1 MSDLVVIA
9 FPSEEQAEA
18 VRTRVLDL
26 QKTYLIELED
36 AVVAVK
42 HADGKVKL
50 NQMVSTTATGAASG
64 SFWGLLIGILFMAP
78 IVGAAL
84 GAASG
89 ALAGTLTDV
98 GINDNFMKDL
108 SQTLQPGN
116 AALFLLIHKMTTD
129 KVLEDLQG
137 VGGTV
142 LRTSFDHT
150 KENAL
155 REALANHVAAATSVQ
170 ATSAAAS

>member
-9 FPSEEQAEA
+9 FPSEEKAEEIRA
-18 VRTRVLDL
+18 RVLAL

-50 NQMVSTTATGAASG
+50 NQLVSTTAAGAASG
-64 SFWGLLIGILFMAP
+64 SFWGLLVGVLFMMP
-78 IVGAAL
+78 LVGAAL

-89 ALAGTLTDV
+89 ALAGALSDV
-98 GINDNFMKDL
+98 GINDDFMKDL
-108 SQTLQPGN
+108 SQALQPDN
-116 AALFLLIHKMTTD
+116 AALFLLIRKMTTD
-129 KVLEDLQG
+129 KVLEDLKG

-142 LRTSFDHT
+142 LRTSLDHT
-150 KENAL
+150 KEQAL
-155 REALANHVAAATSVQ
+155 RDALSSHVAAT
-170 ATSAAAS
+170 AAG

>member
-9 FPSEEQAEA
+9 FPSEEKAEA
-18 VRTRVLDL
+18 VRARVLAL

-42 HADGKVKL
+42 HDDGKVKL
-50 NQMVSTTATGAASG
+50 NQMVSTTAAGAASG
-64 SFWGLLIGILFMAP
+64 SFWGLLIGMLFMVP
-78 IVGAAL
+78 IVGVAL

-89 ALAGTLTDV
+89 ALAGALTDV
-98 GINDNFMKDL
+98 GINDDFMKDL
-108 SQTLQPGN
+108 SQVLQPGD
-116 AALFLLIHKMTTD
+116 AALFLLIRRMTTD

-150 KENAL
+150 RENDL
-155 REALANHVAAATSVQ
+155 REALANHVAASGG
-170 ATSAAAS
+170 